1 MNYGKFF
8 SRFLF
13 YSLLIHILLFGYI
26 IFDPFLDFL
35 PKKDI
40 PIKNAIQ
47 VNTLSLSDLEKR
59 SETKKAPTTKK
70 KKVKKTPA
78 KKPPVKK
85 AEKKPIKKK
94 PAPQV
99 KIKKLK
105 AKKKPDKE
113 KLKEKQNK
121 AMDKIKELENIEQ
134 KQSQAI
140 DKLEAMESIERIK
153 KEMESPEQNDPAVS
167 NETKEGVEMGFQEL
181 KYFTSLKAHINMYWS
196 LPQELADRN
205 FRTEIYTTINSEGHV
220 LRGEIIKSSGNAD
233 FDVRVLETI
242 EKASP
247 LPKPPTKEIEKMLL
261 KGVVFKFP
269 E

>member
-1 MNYGKFF
+1 MNYGNFF
-8 SRFLF
+8 SRFLL
-13 YSLLIHILLFGYI
+13 YSFLIHMLLCAYLI
-26 IFDPFLDFL
+26 IDPSLDFL

-47 VNTLSLSDLEKR
+47 VNTLSLSDLEKKR
-59 SETKKAPTTKK
+59 ETKKISKTKEKPSAK
-70 KKVKKTPA
+70 KQTKTPIR
-78 KKPPVKK
+78 K
-85 AEKKPIKKK
+85 AEKKPVKKK
-94 PAPQV
+94 PTPKV
-99 KIKKLK
+99 KVTEQQT
-105 AKKKPDKE
+105 KKKTDKE
-113 KLKEKQNK
+113 KTKEQQSE
-121 AMDKIKELENIEQ
+121 AMNKIKDLKNIEQ

-153 KEMESPEQNDPAVS
+153 KEVESSEQDDPSVS
-167 NETKEGVEMGFQEL
+167 NEIREGVEMDFQEL

-196 LPQELADRN
+196 LPQELADRK
-205 FRTEIYTTINSEGHV
+205 FRTEIYTVISGEGHV

-233 FDVRVLETI
+233 FDVRVMETI

-261 KGVVFKFP
+261 KGVVFRFP